1 MKTIVFEK
9 KQKRQS
15 LICSRDGELNN
26 FLTILELCINNFL
39 STLEYKNVE
48 LKAINFSGQT
58 TVKYFM
64 QTQHLWCY
72 KDTTKVSSPSYIRNN
87 Y

>member
-1 MKTIVFEK
+1 MKTIVFKK

-15 LICSRDGELNN
+15 LICSRNGELNN

-64 QTQHLWCY
+64 QTQHL
-72 KDTTKVSSPSYIRNN
+72 
-87 Y
+87 

>member
-9 KQKRQS
+9 KPKRQS
-15 LICSRDGELNN
+15 LICSRNGELNN

-64 QTQHLWCY
+64 QTQHL
-72 KDTTKVSSPSYIRNN
+72 
-87 Y
+87 